1 MKRIFFHICLFASLA
16 SLHSSF
22 AALSPNI
29 VFIMADD
36 LGYNDLSCQGATKVT
51 TVLHACRRIEA
62 LIEEDTLFRQEVD
75 FLSQMLQ
82 RRPEI

>member
-1 MKRIFFHICLFASLA
+1 MYLMRQLTDLSLA
-16 SLHSSF
+16 EIGRAFGGRDH
-22 AALSPNI
+22 
-29 VFIMADD
+29 
-36 LGYNDLSCQGATKVT
+36 T

-62 LIEEDTLFRQEVD
+62 LIVEDALFRQEVD